1 MNRRKAQKHKRFIA
15 MQDEKGNVHSDQGQQ
30 CFSLIHMH
38 AYARIYICAKQ
49 RSRRKAD

>member
-15 MQDEKGNVHSDQGQQ
+15 VQDEKGKVQNDQGQQ

-38 AYARIYICAKQ
+38 AYAPIYMCEKQ
-49 RSRRKAD
+49 KSRRKAD